1 MVHLVYFMTRNYI
14 LLLKIGKEMLR
25 KFIYL
30 TLFSLVFPQGYN
42 MELVSFMDF
51 GQDVSDITG
60 FYQDGREFAVIGLQN
75 AASFVDITDPSNPV
89 ELGRISGGNSIWRD
103 LKYWNRYVY
112 IGTEAS
118 DGVKV
123 VSVDDPDNPILVST
137 ISDFGNSH
145 NIHIDADGYLYV
157 VGASSNDVWIYDLS
171 MPAFPQLVGTWSGEY
186 LHDIEVYNN
195 KLYGAAIYSGLFYI
209 VDVSDKT
216 NPTTL
221 ASYNTGG
228 GYISTHDCAVTDDEH
243 YLITGDETTGGH
255 IKIWDIS
262 DYGNINLVSEY
273 MTNPSH
279 SAHNLYVRPGTDL
292 LIISYYADGTRILDI
307 SDPTNPIEVA
317 YYDTSN
323 IEGLYVGN
331 WGTYA
336 YLPSGYIISSDIETG
351 MYVLMSPLIVAPPE
365 MEYSAETTDFSLAEG
380 ESATGNITI
389 TNTGDVESV
398 LNYSL
403 STSPFSITGGSDS
416 FGNVW
421 TDSNSND
428 DYDYSWVDIS
438 GSGSLYSFPSND
450 DAGESISIGFD
461 FSFYGENYNSLI
473 VNPNGWVGFGDD
485 SDAWDNTNIPSTDA
499 PRSAIFGL
507 WDDLNPVNDNC
518 NSYCSGNVYTHGNSE
533 RFVVWFNEVA
543 HWWTNFEDSYYD
555 FQVVLYPNGDIDV
568 NYNSLTGTHDATI
581 GIQNASGTDGIQ
593 VSSGSGF
600 AANNKSLLFSAG
612 LDWLDLSGET
622 TGQLEFGASMM
633 HNFDVS
639 ADGLLI
645 GDYTGYVKIT
655 SNGGSASLPVNL
667 SVGSG
672 SEIMPGDVNMD
683 SVLNVL
689 DVVILTNFILETD
702 IPDPDQFEAGD
713 INGDSVLNILDV
725 VNLVNLILG

>member
-1 MVHLVYFMTRNYI
+1 
-14 LLLKIGKEMLR
+14 MLR
-25 KFIYL
+25 KFIYII
-30 TLFSLVFPQGYN
+30 LFSLVLPQGYN
-42 MELVSFMDF
+42 MDLVSFMDF
-51 GQDVSDITG
+51 GQNVSDITG
-60 FYQDGREFAVIGLQN
+60 FYQDSRVFAVIGLQN

-103 LKYWNRYVY
+103 LKYWDRHVY

-123 VSVDDPDNPILVST
+123 VSVNDPDNPTLVST

-157 VGASSNDVWIYDLS
+157 VGASSNDVWIYDLT

-221 ASYNTGG
+221 VSYNTGG
-228 GYISTHDCAVTDDEH
+228 GYISTHDCAVTYDEH

-279 SAHNLYVRPGTDL
+279 SAHNLYVRPETDL

-307 SDPTNPIEVA
+307 SDPTNPVEAA

-351 MYVLMSPLIVAPPE
+351 MYILATSLLIAPPE
-365 MEYSAETTDFSLAEG
+365 MEYSTGTTDFSLAEG
-380 ESATGNITI
+380 ESASGSITI
-389 TNTGDVESV
+389 TNTGDVESE

-403 STSPFSITGGSDS
+403 STSPFSSTGGSDS

-473 VNPNGWVGFGDD
+473 INPNGWVGFGDD
-485 SDAWDNTNIPSTDA
+485 NDAWDNSNIPASSA
-499 PRSAIFGL
+499 PRPAIFGL

-518 NSYCSGNVYTHGNSE
+518 NSYCSGSVYTHGNSE

-543 HWWTNFEDSYYD
+543 HWYTNFEDSYYD
-555 FQVVLYPNGDIDV
+555 FQIVLYPSGDIDV
-568 NYNSLTGTHDATI
+568 NYNSLTGDHDATI

-593 VSSGSGF
+593 VASGSSF
-600 AANNKSLLFSAG
+600 ATDNRSIFFSTG
-612 LDWLDLSGET
+612 LDWLSFSGET
-622 TGQLEFGASMM
+622 TGQLAYGASST
-633 HNFDVS
+633 NTFDVS
-639 ADGLLI
+639 SSGLPN

-655 SNGGSASLPVNL
+655 SNGGSASIPVNL
-667 SVGSG
+667 TVGSG
-672 SEIMPGDVNMD
+672 SDIMPGDVNMD

-689 DVVILTNFILETD
+689 DVVILTNFILEADT
-702 IPDPDQFEAGD
+702 PDSDQFEAGD
-713 INGDSVLNILDV
+713 INSDGILNVLDI
-725 VNLVNLILG
+725 VNLVNLILL